1 MSHIFCEEKVH
12 KLGRWGADDD
22 DGNIGD
28 GNIDDDGIGDD
39 GNIGDDGIGDDGNI
53 DDDVIGDDCI
63 GERSVAHSRWR
74 VLGGY

>member
-39 GNIGDDGIGDDGNI
+39 GNIDDDG
-53 DDDVIGDDCI
+53 IGDDCI

>member
-39 GNIGDDGIGDDGNI
+39 
-53 DDDVIGDDCI
+53 CI

-74 VLGGY
+74 VLGGF